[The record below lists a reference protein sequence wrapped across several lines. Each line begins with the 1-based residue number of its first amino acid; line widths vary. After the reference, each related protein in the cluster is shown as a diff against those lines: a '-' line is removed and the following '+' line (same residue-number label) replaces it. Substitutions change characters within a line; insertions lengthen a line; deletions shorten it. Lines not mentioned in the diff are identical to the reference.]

1 MSKLAVLGGP
11 KTVTRPFPSWPIW
24 DDEDRQALS
33 GTLESGKWWMY
44 AYGDTELGSD
54 EGTADSRSQVEQFE
68 AEFAGLHRARHAI
81 AVASGDMALEI
92 CTRAIGLAPG
102 DEVIT
107 APYTFFA
114 TSSCVLNCGALP
126 VYVDI
131 HPDTYNIDPGRIEE
145 AITERTRAILPV
157 DFAGEIYDYEAVNAI
172 AEKHGL
178 VVVEDSAQAHGVSLE
193 GERYGGTFGKVGVF
207 SFQESKCLTAG
218 EGGLV
223 LTDDDEMAELAWSLR
238 HYGRTRTGLWYEHFR
253 LGWNARINEFTA
265 ALLRAQLRKLPEQN
279 AVRMRNVR
287 YLYDGLDEVEGLE
300 PIRLHPRGVTHN
312 HYLVM
317 VRYAPEAWDGLS
329 RERFLEALNEEGV
342 PAVSG
347 YSFGNYAN
355 PVFEALDLSSPSSP
369 FMADRSAPIDYG
381 SFAERCPV
389 TERAC
394 NEEAIWLTHPLFL
407 GDTGHVDMVL
417 DAVRKI
423 RANVDQV
430 LASPP

>member
-1 MSKLAVLGGP
+1 MSELALLGGP
-11 KTVTRPFPSWPIW
+11 KAVIRPFATWPIW
-24 DDEDRQALS
+24 DDEERQALS
-33 GTLESGKWWMY
+33 ETLESGKWWMY
-44 AYGDTELGSD
+44 AYGDAELGSE
-54 EGTADSRSQVEQFE
+54 EGAADARSQVELFE
-68 AEFAGLHRARHAI
+68 AEFACLHRARHAI

-92 CTRAIGLAPG
+92 CTRAIGLEPG

-107 APYTFFA
+107 TPYTFFA

-131 HPDTYNIDPGRIEE
+131 DPDTYNIDPRRVEE
-145 AITERTRAILPV
+145 AITDRTRAILPV
-157 DFAGEIYDYEAVNAI
+157 DFAGEVYDYEAIHAI
-172 AEKHGL
+172 AGKHGL
-178 VVVEDSAQAHGVSLE
+178 TVIEDSAQAHGVCLE
-193 GERYGGTFGKVGVF
+193 GERYGGTFGRMGVF

-265 ALLRAQLRKLPEQN
+265 AMLRAQLRKLPEQN
-279 AVRMRNVR
+279 AVRMRNVG
-287 YLYDGLDEVEGLE
+287 YLYEGLGGVEGLE
-300 PIRLHPRGVTHN
+300 PIRLHPRGVVHN

-317 VRYAPEAWDGLS
+317 LRYVPEAWGGLP
-329 RERFLEALNEEGV
+329 RARFIEALDAEGV
-342 PAVSG
+342 PAVPG

-369 FMADRSAPIDYG
+369 FLAGRSTPIDYG
-381 SFAERCPV
+381 GFAERCPV

-394 NEEAIWLTHPLFL
+394 GQEAIWLTHPLFL
-407 GDTGHVDMVL
+407 GDKGHVDMIL
-417 DAVRKI
+417 EAVRKI
-423 RANVDQV
+423 RANVGELQRTSD
-430 LASPP
+430 